1 MKRVMKLF
9 ILLLVLIPT
18 LVFAKEQV
26 EITNVELIDSTENLD
41 LKDPTFSGLE
51 TNFNIKFNE
60 VNDFVK
66 YKIIVNNTSNKDYE
80 LSLNNYSKSEYIEYK
95 YDINNNV
102 LNKNSSKEITLTI
115 TYKKEIDESKYQ
127 DGVFIEDNNM
137 RIDLGGDDVIN
148 PKTGFSYIYLIL
160 VVAIT
165 LSITLLIYVFGS
177 RKLSKY
183 TISILVLFL
192 IPISVLALEKLELK
206 VNSHVEI
213 TDIKEMCFIDYRNR
227 FTYYNFKNNMTWEEH
242 INSDY
247 FEIIEDSDDRQ
258 DMTINLEQG
267 YVDFISAN
275 NLHCLVDDYDES
287 CPDIISENVLITDTI
302 KSKNLGCYSVNRK

>member
-213 TDIKEMCFIDYRNR
+213 NNTKEMCFVHAYDDNRILYYRYIPGMS
-227 FTYYNFKNNMTWEEH
+227 FEEY
-242 INSDY
+242 IESDY
-247 FEIIEDSDDRQ
+247 FNGLDVIESAEEMTSYIDNNYVIFLDKENPIDSIESVIALDEIIKD
-258 DMTINLEQG
+258 
-267 YVDFISAN
+267 
-275 NLHCLVDDYDES
+275 
-287 CPDIISENVLITDTI
+287 
-302 KSKNLGCYSVNRK
+302 KSLGCYKIIMK